1 MTCMN
6 DVKKIISALISK
18 NKIDFCHDDWSA
30 NYRQDWDEELSKD
43 LRLAFGDVEK
53 LIAGVENND
62 DVLSLG
68 ALTMARIRFLMLSDH
83 FLNIHE
89 DLEKMLV
96 IYRDKN
102 IEIPEDY
109 KY

>member
-6 DVKKIISALISK
+6 DVRKIISALISK

-43 LRLAFGDVEK
+43 LRLAFDDVEK

-68 ALTMARIRFLMLSDH
+68 ALTMARIRFLTL
-83 FLNIHE
+83 
-89 DLEKMLV
+89 
-96 IYRDKN
+96 
-102 IEIPEDY
+102 
-109 KY
+109 